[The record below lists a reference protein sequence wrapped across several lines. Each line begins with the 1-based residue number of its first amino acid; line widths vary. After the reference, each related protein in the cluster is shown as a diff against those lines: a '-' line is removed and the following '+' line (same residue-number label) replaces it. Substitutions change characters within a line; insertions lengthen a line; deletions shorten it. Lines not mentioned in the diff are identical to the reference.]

1 MAVSAVAISVTPLP
15 ESAVQ
20 PSNNRFENPMRV
32 VHIIVSLY
40 DGGAQAVL
48 FNLLTHD
55 STHEHHVISLT
66 SEGKY
71 SQPIAAMNIRV
82 HHLDMPRGRFTPG
95 GLRSLFR
102 LVRQVQPDVVQTWM
116 YHSDLL
122 GGLIARLAG
131 IRNIVWG
138 IHHSTLDKTG
148 TSRSTR
154 LVVTVL
160 AVLSKFIPKKI
171 ISCSEQAMQVHAAKG
186 YPESKMVF
194 IGNGYD
200 LEKFQPATSDLAA
213 LELGLDAA
221 LLEGKVVF
229 ATVARWDAQKD
240 QRNLVDACKHLIEQ
254 GAPPFVSL
262 MIGPNM
268 DAGNTELMGY
278 IQARGLEHCIVLC
291 GSTRNVPAVM
301 NAVDFH
307 VLPSAFGE
315 AFPNVVAE
323 AMSCSTPCIVTDVGD
338 AAAMVAD
345 TGWVVPP
352 RDSKALASAIQSAM
366 DDMAQPDKW
375 QARKTACRTRA
386 VKQFD
391 IHTMIRE
398 YVRVWSL

>member
-1 MAVSAVAISVTPLP
+1 M
-15 ESAVQ
+15 
-20 PSNNRFENPMRV
+20 MRV
-32 VHIIVSLY
+32 VHVIVSLY

-55 STHEHHVISLT
+55 SNHEHHIISLT

-71 SQPIAAMNIRV
+71 SKPIAAMNIDV
-82 HHLDMPRGRFTPG
+82 HHLDMPRGRFTIG
-95 GLRSLFR
+95 GLRKMSQIIRR
-102 LVRQVQPDVVQTWM
+102 LQPDVVQTWM

-154 LVVTVL
+154 VVVTVL

-171 ISCSEQAMQVHAAKG
+171 ISCSEKALQIHADKG
-186 YPESKMVF
+186 YPVSKLVF

-200 LEKFQPATSDLAA
+200 LEKFQPAARTIETLDLDI
-213 LELGLDAA
+213 DAA
-221 LLEGKVVF
+221 QLEGKTVF

-240 QRNLVDACKHLIEQ
+240 QRNLVDACKHLVEQ

-268 DAGNTELMGY
+268 DTGNTELMSY
-278 IQARGLEHCIVLC
+278 IKARGLEHCIVLC
-291 GSTRNVPAVM
+291 GSTRNVPSVM
-301 NAVDFH
+301 NAADFH

-323 AMSCSTPCIVTDVGD
+323 AMSCATPCIVTDVGD

-352 RDSKALASAIQSAM
+352 RDSKALASAIRLAM
-366 DDMAQPDKW
+366 DECAQPDKW
-375 QARKTACRTRA
+375 QARKTACRARA
-386 VKQFD
+386 VEHFD
-391 IHTMIRE
+391 IHTMIGA
-398 YVRVWSL
+398 YVSVWSL